1 MAANQELNEEQI
13 MNKQDMVYTHNGIL
27 LCLKNNWDLDI
38 CYHWMKFKDN
48 MLNEIGQSPK
58 DKYCKLPPV

>member
-1 MAANQELNEEQI
+1 MEYYSVLKTI
-13 MNKQDMVYTHNGIL
+13 GI
-27 LCLKNNWDLDI
+27 WI
-38 CYHWMKFKDN
+38 YAIIWMKFKDN